1 PDDGIENWLREYLGA
16 PLIDKPR
23 ERYKAIQQTIR
34 EQEEPKPGEPGIEP
48 EDVRAPKVGAGKPN
62 GKGGFGFRG
71 REHDAEFQG
80 IPLHIENPRG
90 SVRSGTDPA
99 GRKWR
104 VRMTAPYGFVKGTTG
119 ADGGEIG
126 AFVGV

>member
-48 EDVRAPKVGAGKPN
+48 EDKKAPKVGAGKPN

-80 IPLHIENPRG
+80 IPLHIENTRG
-90 SVRSGTDPA
+90 SVRSGTEHA
-99 GRKWR
+99 VSKWR
-104 VRMTAPYGFVKGTTG
+104 VRVTEHHCVDHETGDAYG
-119 ADGGEIG
+119 DER
-126 AFVGV
+126 